1 MTRLLIELKSMHDT
15 FQEMQYHTHAQGFIY
30 NLLRG
35 SLYEQIHDTEG
46 SKFFS
51 FSNIFPYADLKQG
64 DIRTF
69 IISSP
74 DDKFVRYLFDIILIS
89 ARRETMVN
97 IGHMKFKINYLKEI
111 YTRIPE
117 SNIHLI
123 TGTPIVIRIDKERYK
138 KYGYES
144 IYDNFTYWRNEQP
157 IDVFIEQLQIKL
169 LSKYARYYNKTIKEY
184 HEFLAKYKNVK
195 IFDVFKFKKQI
206 STRLSINKFEQVII
220 GSIWEFIFN
229 HINNTNKDIIQFAL
243 DSGLGE
249 RNSLGFGFMN
259 LAAKNKQ
266 TAPLEVGPI

>member
-35 SLYEQIHDTEG
+35 SIYEQIHDTRG

-51 FSNIFPYADLKQG
+51 FSNIFPHADLKQG

-74 DDKFVRYLFDIILIS
+74 DDEFVKCLFDILMVS
-89 ARRETMVN
+89 ARRETTVN
-97 IGHMKFKINYLKEI
+97 IGHMKFKINYLKKFFAG
-111 YTRIPE
+111 IPE
-117 SNIHLI
+117 SDIHLI
-123 TGTPIVIRIDKERYK
+123 TGTPIVIRINKERYE

-157 IDVFIEQLQIKL
+157 IDIFIEQLQIKL
-169 LSKYARYYNKTIKEY
+169 LRKYARFHNKTIEEY
-184 HEFLAKYKNVK
+184 HEALAKYKNVK
-195 IFDVFKFKKQI
+195 IFDIFRFKKQI
-206 STRLSINKFEQVII
+206 STRLSIDKFEQVIV
-220 GSIWEFIFN
+220 GSIWEFIFSPT
-229 HINNTNKDIIQFAL
+229 NNNKDIIQFAL

-259 LAAKNKQ
+259 LMTKSGH
-266 TAPLEVGPI
+266 L